1 VTDPGGSSVAWLSLL
16 WARLGEGGN
25 AHEQLLGVLHQSTE
39 STLLDLSR
47 PGGSNPL
54 TVFRIDGNRGAV
66 AAICEMLVQSHDGI
80 ELLRGRR
87 G

>member
-1 VTDPGGSSVAWLSLL
+1 MTDPGGWSVAWLSLL

-25 AHEQLLGVLHQSTE
+25 AHEQLLGVLRQSTE

-54 TVFRIDGNRGAV
+54 TVFRIDRNRGAV

-80 ELLRGRR
+80 GLLRGRR